1 MEIDLLHRPM
11 ADGDIALEPLAHAHR
26 EGLRAC
32 CRVDDPI
39 WPIYPVNLVGEGFD
53 GGFAAVLGD
62 AGRRAFA
69 VLQAREVVGMTAF
82 LNLAP
87 ERQTLELGGT
97 FMAPWVRGTGL
108 NTRVKRLMLAR
119 AFGAGVRRVEFRVDA
134 RNGRSLRAVEK
145 LGAVRE
151 GVLRAERI
159 TWTGHLRD
167 TVMFSILSGERQG

>member
-1 MEIDLLHRPM
+1 LHRPM
-11 ADGDIALEPLAHAHR
+11 ADGDITLEPLSDAHR

-32 CRVDDPI
+32 CREDDPV
-39 WPIYPVNLVGEGFD
+39 WQIYPVNLVGEGFD
-53 GGFAAVLGD
+53 SGFAAVLRD

-69 VLQAREVVGMTAF
+69 VRQAGAVVGMTAF

-108 NTRVKRLMLAR
+108 NRRVKRLMLRR

-159 TWTGHLRD
+159 TWTGHVRD
-167 TVMFSILSGERQG
+167 TVMFSILNGEWRG